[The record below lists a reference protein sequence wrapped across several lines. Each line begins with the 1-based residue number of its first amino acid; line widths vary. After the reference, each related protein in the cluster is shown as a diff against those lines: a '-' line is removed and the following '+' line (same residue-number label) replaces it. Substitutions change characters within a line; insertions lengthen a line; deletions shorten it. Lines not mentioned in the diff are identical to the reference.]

1 MTRLPSALARGFDY
15 TRSAAEIHGELV
27 EQSLELR
34 DLFSPPA
41 LTSLTGLALVSHGA
55 RRLETVRGVNEV
67 AAGRGFDLLDGFI
80 ARILD
85 DESDVA
91 SLTDAAVDKIATGII
106 VKNAWQKQVVPK
118 PVLGTIA
125 AANVCNSS
133 LTFLT
138 KYRYPSVP
146 LRPSPS
152 GKHSMALYTS
162 SLLSHAYANALES
175 EYPDQKL
182 TATLRQLGSAAFLAG
197 TAFAAA
203 AARDYAART
212 AK

>member
-15 TRSAAEIHGELV
+15 TRSAAEIHDEFL

-41 LTSLTGLALVSHGA
+41 LTSLSGLALVAHGA
-55 RRLETVRGVNEV
+55 QQLETVRGVNEI

-80 ARILD
+80 ARVLD

-91 SLTDAAVDKIATGII
+91 SLTDAAVDKVATGII
-106 VKNAWQKQVVPK
+106 VKSAWQKHIVPK
-118 PVLGTIA
+118 PILATIA
-125 AANVCNSS
+125 AANICNGS

-138 KYRYPSVP
+138 KYRHPSVP

-162 SLLSHAYANALES
+162 SLLSHAYANALET
-175 EYPDQKL
+175 EHPDRKL
-182 TATLRQLGSAAFLAG
+182 SATLRHLGTTAFVAG

-203 AARDYAART
+203 AACDYTAR